1 MATIPS
7 PATSVPLAAGIVV
20 LASIV
25 YTIVYRIYLTPLAR
39 FPGPKLAAVSKAYQF
54 YFDVLKAGKLPFELV
69 RLHERYGS
77 TPFHRSRYQLA
88 R

>member
-1 MATIPS
+1 MIPS
-7 PATSVPLAAGIVV
+7 PATSVPLATGIIV
-20 LASIV
+20 LATIV
-25 YTIVYRIYLTPLAR
+25 YTIIYRIYLSPLAR

-77 TPFHRSRYQLA
+77 IALYTQLYQLA